1 MSYEYEW
8 DEIEIVVK
16 EDYEKI
22 KRKAQAFNE
31 ILNLPDTYG
40 YAEDYAE
47 DVDIILSEYMERVDN
62 EDREYKN
69 AWQTFKEMRIQEYI
83 KLHRT
88 VNQVIKPNNQ
98 YHLFQLVNAMVGRND
113 LAHILK
119 EMDKLDG
126 TQDFNNLL
134 SDLED
139 E

>member
-1 MSYEYEW
+1 M
-8 DEIEIVVK
+8 K
-16 EDYEKI
+16 NK
-22 KRKAQAFNE
+22 Q
-31 ILNLPDTYG
+31 
-40 YAEDYAE
+40 
-47 DVDIILSEYMERVDN
+47 
-62 EDREYKN
+62 YKD

-98 YHLFQLVNAMVGRND
+98 YHLFQVANAMVGRND

-126 TQDFNNLL
+126 TNEFSNLL

-139 E
+139 KK

>member
-22 KRKAQAFNE
+22 KRKAKAFNE

-47 DVDIILSEYMERVDN
+47 DVDIILSEYMERADN

-98 YHLFQLVNAMVGRND
+98 YHLFQVVNAMVGRND

-119 EMDKLDG
+119 EMDKLDN
-126 TQDFNNLL
+126 TNEFSNLL

>member
-1 MSYEYEW
+1 MAYEYEW

-47 DVDIILSEYMERVDN
+47 DVDIILSEYMERADN

-98 YHLFQLVNAMVGRND
+98 YHLFQVVNAMVGRND

>member
-22 KRKAQAFNE
+22 KRKAKAFNE

-47 DVDIILSEYMERVDN
+47 DVDIILSEYMERADN

-98 YHLFQLVNAMVGRND
+98 YHLFQVANAMVGRND